1 MVEEGED
8 YERRA
13 SFLLEE
19 VVDEVQREEEVVDE
33 AQREQEGYLE
43 FQVEGRL
50 GQIQESQEREI
61 GRGMVGGAPRGGVVC
76 VSASVVTGCSDTW
89 KSPLLDRIAWTTT
102 RSPLAMLNDARVS
115 TLNKNLNIGFW
126 LGLLL
131 DKTFVSFVSS
141 RHEKKTVG

>member
-13 SFLLEE
+13 SFLLEK

-61 GRGMVGGAPRGGVVC
+61 GRGMVGGGSQGGVW
-76 VSASVVTGCSDTW
+76 SGFQHPWSLGVVTPGNLHC
-89 KSPLLDRIAWTTT
+89 WTVLHGQPHGPPW
-102 RSPLAMLNDARVS
+102 RC
-115 TLNKNLNIGFW
+115 
-126 LGLLL
+126 
-131 DKTFVSFVSS
+131 
-141 RHEKKTVG
+141 